1 MGLFYMIATIGTG
14 LFGYLYPSYA
24 TFKLL
29 AQNPRNNEEI
39 ESWLF
44 YWVIIGLVAG
54 AEQLVEWLFNWVP
67 LYYEIKFLFI
77 VWLISPGTQ
86 GSTYLYKAY
95 IAPFFAK
102 NKETIDKAIE
112 SGRTNA
118 FGFLTASLQALWQFI
133 LSRLS
138 SAQNAAAQN
147 QGPAPGQPGNPAQ
160 NGPLQGMAGILQ
172 QMGPSA
178 IAAGMA
184 MLSPQQNKQ
193 AAQQAVNQQSFPGVQ
208 TPLSTPLPPSHPNTP
223 GNEQLRYRS
232 SGGGYDGR
240 STPPPPFPI
249 PQN

>member
-39 ESWLF
+39 EGWLF

-54 AEQLVEWLFNWVP
+54 AEQLIEWLFNWVP
-67 LYYEIKFLFI
+67 LYYELKFFFI
-77 VWLISPGTQ
+77 LWL

-95 IAPFFAK
+95 LAPFFAQ
-102 NKETIDKAIE
+102 NKESIDKAIE
-112 SGRTNA
+112 AGRTNA
-118 FGFLTASLQALWQFI
+118 FGFLRASLQALWAFVV
-133 LSRLS
+133 SRLTA
-138 SAQNAAAQN
+138 AQNAASQN

-160 NGPLQGMAGILQ
+160 NGPIQGMAGFLQ

-193 AAQQAVNQQSFPGVQ
+193 AAQQAINQQSFPGPQ
-208 TPLSTPLPPSHPNTP
+208 TPLGIPLPPSNPGTP

-232 SGGGYDGR
+232 TGGGYDGR
-240 STPPPPFPI
+240 ATPPPAFPI
-249 PQN
+249 PQNQN